1 MLRRWVPLIALA
13 LLLALALSWGRGV
26 AVWAGGALLLAALL
40 ASMVQS
46 LAARWK
52 RRRTKARA
60 LALDWSVIDNSLAE
74 PRPRRDCE
82 RQETLGICTGRECLV
97 YDSCNF
103 NIKRP
108 LP

>member
-1 MLRRWVPLIALA
+1 MLRRWVPLIAL
-13 LLLALALSWGRGV
+13 LLLAALAWSWGRTA
-26 AVWAGGALLLAALL
+26 AVWAGGALALAALL
-40 ASMVQS
+40 SSAVQS
-46 LAARWK
+46 LAATWKK
-52 RRRTKARA
+52 RRVRSRT

-97 YDSCNF
+97 YDQCNF

>member
-1 MLRRWVPLIALA
+1 MLRRWVPLIALG
-13 LLLALALSWGRGV
+13 LLVALAWSWGRAI
-26 AVWAGGALLLAALL
+26 AVWAGAALL
-40 ASMVQS
+40 AAAALSSLVQS
-46 LAARWK
+46 AAARWK
-52 RRRTKARA
+52 RRRTRART

-82 RQETLGICTGRECLV
+82 RPETLGVCTGRECLV
-97 YDSCNF
+97 YEGCNF

>member
-1 MLRRWVPLIALA
+1 MLRRWVPIIA
-13 LLLALALSWGRGV
+13 LLLVVALAWSWWRV
-26 AVWAGGALLLAALL
+26 AAVWAGGALIAAAL
-40 ASMVQS
+40 ASTLVQAT
-46 LAARWK
+46 AARWK
-52 RRRTKARA
+52 RRQSRARV

>member
-1 MLRRWVPLIALA
+1 MLRRWVPLISLLLLVALA
-13 LLLALALSWGRGV
+13 WSWGRTA
-26 AVWAGGALLLAALL
+26 AVWAGGALAAAALL
-40 ASMVQS
+40 STAAQS
-46 LAARWK
+46 LAAWWKK
-52 RRRTKARA
+52 RRVRART

-82 RQETLGICTGRECLV
+82 RQETLGVCTGRECLV
-97 YDSCNF
+97 YDQCNF